1 MIEVL
6 RTGAVPVGRLSHAKG
21 MDFMLRKNRRA
32 AWTAAAAAG
41 LAIAAAAPAASAA
54 SAASTVGPPPAPR
67 ITWTACGDDGGAQCG
82 TLALPVDWDDP
93 DGAAFELAVARRTAR
108 DPGARIGTLVF
119 GPGGPGDSGVHRVVD
134 GIDRFSEDVQRRFD
148 IVSFDPRGVGAS
160 APIRCSTEVLGAR
173 PSPVMASPEDFAE
186 TVAYNARAREDCT
199 EHSGPIYDNADTL
212 STVKDLDAIR
222 RALGESRLTFHGS
235 SYGTLLGEQYAEAY
249 PGRVR
254 AMVLESVV
262 DHSRR
267 DARSFL
273 TSQAWAAQDSFDE
286 FVKWCDRTSDCALHG
301 RDVRA
306 VWRDLRE
313 RARRGDL
320 DGLSEPALVHIAFRA
335 FYGPDWGELARTIAD
350 LDAGKEPPAA
360 KAAGGPTAA
369 DPFTGVFCS
378 DWSLPVRDHAHWERL
393 MRRVAKVAPDM
404 TYTRPVQAVAACLGS
419 PRPVANPQHRLD
431 VRGLRTPILLANA
444 RHDPASGYN
453 WATNAARQLG
463 REGVLLSYEGA
474 GHGSYDRGACMRGTV
489 DRYLIDLEVP
499 APGTSCPAA

>member
-1 MIEVL
+1 
-6 RTGAVPVGRLSHAKG
+6 
-21 MDFMLRKNRRA
+21 MLRKNRRA

-41 LAIAAAAPAASAA
+41 LAIAGVAAPAASAA
-54 SAASTVGPPPAPR
+54 EPAPASR
-67 ITWTACGDDGGAQCG
+67 ITWTACGDDRGAQCG
-82 TLALPVDWDDP
+82 TLTLPVDWDDP
-93 DGAAFELAVARRTAR
+93 DGPAFELAVARRTAR

-119 GPGGPGDSGVHRVVD
+119 GPGGPGDSGVSRVVD
-134 GIDRFSEDVQRRFD
+134 GIDRFSEDVRRRFD

-160 APIRCSTEVLGAR
+160 APIRCSTEVLLER
-173 PSPVMASPEDFAE
+173 PSPIMTSAADFAE
-186 TVAYNARAREDCT
+186 TIAYNERAREDCI

-222 RALGESRLTFHGS
+222 KALGETRLTFHGS
-235 SYGTLLGEQYAEAY
+235 SYGTLLGEQYAETY
-249 PGRVR
+249 PERVR

-286 FVKWCDRTSDCALHG
+286 FVAWCDRTSDCALHG

-306 VWRDLRE
+306 VWQDLRE

-320 DGLSEPALVHIAFRA
+320 HGLPEADLVHVAFRA
-335 FYGPDWGELARTIAD
+335 LYGPDRHELARTIAD
-350 LDAGKEPPAA
+350 LDAGEEPPPNRAP
-360 KAAGGPTAA
+360 GGPTAK

-378 DWSLPVRDHAHWERL
+378 DWSLPVRDYRHWRWL
-393 MRRVAKVAPDM
+393 MRRVEKVAPDM
-404 TYTRPVQAVAACLGS
+404 SYTRPVRAAAACLGA
-419 PRPVANPQHRLD
+419 PQPVANPQHRLD

-463 REGVLLSYEGA
+463 REGVLLTYEGA
-474 GHGSYDRGACMRGTV
+474 GHGGYNRGACMQGTV
-489 DRYLIDLEVP
+489 DRYLIDLKVP
-499 APGTSCPAA
+499 ARGTTCPAVPTT

>member
-1 MIEVL
+1 
-6 RTGAVPVGRLSHAKG
+6 
-21 MDFMLRKNRRA
+21 MLRKNRRA

-41 LAIAAAAPAASAA
+41 LAIAGVAAPAASAA
-54 SAASTVGPPPAPR
+54 EPVPAPR
-67 ITWTACGDDGGAQCG
+67 ITWTTCGDDGRAQCG
-82 TLALPVDWDDP
+82 TLTLPVDWDDP
-93 DGAAFELAVARRTAR
+93 DGPAFELAVARRTAR

-119 GPGGPGDSGVHRVVD
+119 GPGGPGDSGVALVRDRV
-134 GIDRFSEDVQRRFD
+134 DRFSEDVQRRFD

-160 APIRCSTEVLGAR
+160 APITCSTEVLQAR
-173 PSPVMASPEDFAE
+173 PSPVMASAADFE
-186 TVAYNARAREDCT
+186 RTIAYNARAREDCI

-222 RALGESRLTFHGS
+222 TALGESRLTFHGS

-249 PGRVR
+249 PERVR

-286 FVKWCDRTSDCALHG
+286 FVKWCDRTPDCALHG

-306 VWRDLRE
+306 VWQDLRE
-313 RARRGDL
+313 RARQGDL
-320 DGLSEPALVHIAFRA
+320 DGLQETALVHIAFRA
-335 FYGPDWGELARTIAD
+335 LYGPDWSELAQTIAD
-350 LDAGKEPPAA
+350 LDAGKEPPAV
-360 KAAGGPTAA
+360 KAAAGPTAK

-378 DWSLPVRDHAHWERL
+378 DWSLPVRDHRHWERL
-393 MRRVAKVAPDM
+393 MRQVEKVAPDM
-404 TYTRPVQAVAACLGS
+404 TYTRPVQAAAACLGS
-419 PRPVANPQHRLD
+419 PQPVANPQHRLD

-453 WATNAARQLG
+453 WATNTARQLG
-463 REGVLLSYEGA
+463 REGVLLTYEGA
-474 GHGSYDRGACMRGTV
+474 GHGSYDRGPCMQGTI
-489 DRYLIDLEVP
+489 DRYLIDLKVP
-499 APGTSCPAA
+499 ARGTTCPAVPAT